1 MNEHELMEF
10 LTTDTE
16 VSDEKLTNDIAGY
29 INDLILNDFNKLV
42 ALLYRIDI
50 NEEKLKKLLK
60 ETTGEDAGAIIAR
73 LIIERQSQKIA
84 SRKKFRS

>member
-1 MNEHELMEF
+1 MNEYELMEF
-10 LTTDTE
+10 LTTETE
-16 VSDEKLTNDIAGY
+16 VSDKKLINDIAGY
-29 INDLILNDFNKLV
+29 INDLLLNDFNKLV

-60 ETTGEDAGAIIAR
+60 ETTGEDAGVIIAR

-84 SRKKFRS
+84 TRKKFRS